1 MLQAFVVRGISN
13 MIRLLKGEYLN
24 FLKQENLLTDVLE
37 AVKPISKQVTF
48 GNKSIEELQQLVDN
62 ITHEGMLTDAD

>member
-1 MLQAFVVRGISN
+1 

-62 ITHEGMLTDAD
+62 ITHEGMLTDTD